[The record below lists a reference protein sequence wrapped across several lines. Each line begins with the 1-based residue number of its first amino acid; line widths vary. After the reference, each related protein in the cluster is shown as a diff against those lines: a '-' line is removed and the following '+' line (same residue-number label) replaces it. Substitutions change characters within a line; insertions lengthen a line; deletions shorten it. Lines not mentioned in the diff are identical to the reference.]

1 MANDASTGYPEQE
14 ELPEEFAE
22 AKVGR
27 KNDIWG
33 NSFVS
38 HVFMY
43 RLVPVVVFAFRKR
56 NDAVCAVQAEL
67 PPLVLLLLG
76 GVPFDPLDHV

>member
-27 KNDIWG
+27 DNDIWG
-33 NSFVS
+33 RIRLFR
-38 HVFMY
+38 MY
-43 RLVPVVVFAFRKR
+43 LCIV
-56 NDAVCAVQAEL
+56 
-67 PPLVLLLLG
+67 
-76 GVPFDPLDHV
+76 